1 MLAFFHRHSQALQGL
16 AAGVTALAAVAALI
30 VVPWQIAANDRST
43 RENSA
48 REIYREFLNITIQR
62 ADLASRDL
70 CAPATPV
77 EQAAYEGY
85 VEYLL
90 YTAEQVLTLA
100 DDWGPTLTARL
111 APHARYLC
119 EFEPADFDGLTD
131 PVAALVRQVTQGCAQ
146 LPPCGAAA
154 AD

>member
-1 MLAFFHRHSQALQGL
+1 MLDGFHRHSQGLQGL
-16 AAGVTALAAVAALI
+16 AAAITALAAVAAL
-30 VVPWQIAANDRST
+30 VLVPWQIAANDRSA
-43 RENSA
+43 RQNAA

-62 ADLASRDL
+62 ADLASRDT

-90 YTAEQVLTLA
+90 YTAEQVLALGA
-100 DDWGPTLTARL
+100 EDWEPTLTARL

-119 EFEPADFDGLTD
+119 GFEAADYDSLTD
-131 PVAALVRQVTQGCAQ
+131 PAAALVRQVAQGCAT
-146 LPPCGAAA
+146 LPPCAP
-154 AD
+154 